1 MTTVEEFFGPRRL
14 MFKGDHTGCHQV
26 RRVTMLGAHANYLRR
41 VTMLSAHANYL
52 RRVTMLGAHAN
63 YLRPLTHPGANRTTD
78 RLQL

>member
-41 VTMLSAHANYL
+41 VTML
-52 RRVTMLGAHAN
+52 GEHAN
-63 YLRPLTHPGANRTTD
+63 YLRPLTHPGANRTAD
-78 RLQL
+78 RLQLYFDMTNEDIVET

>member
-41 VTMLSAHANYL
+41 VT
-52 RRVTMLGAHAN
+52 TLGAHAN
-63 YLRPLTHPGANRTTD
+63 YLRPLTHPGANRTTG
-78 RLQL
+78 RLQLYFDMTNEDIVET

>member
-41 VTMLSAHANYL
+41 VTML
-52 RRVTMLGAHAN
+52 GAHAN
-63 YLRPLTHPGANRTTD
+63 YLRPLTHPGANRTTG
-78 RLQL
+78 RLQLYFDMTNEDIVET